1 MAVTNEKSKAEPTEQ
16 KACIDLPG
24 QPVTCW
30 RSSDN
35 IQVILRKHRDI
46 FFELNLQPGMRY
58 TIESNYDFY
67 SPKDKKLLRRL
78 EFSDGERCH
87 IWVGREFKGKLILKV
102 VGEVLGTYEVNQLD
116 TKVYDA
122 DPKIKPEPLMVI
134 MGRKEVSGPFMCTA
148 DDPFGTGSVQKQM
161 KASFESK
168 APILKSAGT
177 EFDYILLDDPPDVKE
192 YVAVTDAL
200 PSEIQPQIIDQLE
213 RNVAVVGNASQI
225 FNKPQKNQES
235 LLLTALFTAAKYIS
249 GNAVLTGSTF
259 KESAGYLVEHFHALD
274 KIFSS
279 VRIEKKAKGAYRV
292 AIKGH
297 PVSQQVAKLFGAAS
311 NTQPSHWNY
320 PLGSKQSA
328 FLVGGYARTG
338 RSGYG
343 GFKRIMMTS
352 RKNFVAGMKVQ
363 VIGTVIDL
371 IVDAHTVFG
380 DEHGSRD
387 ISEFLGRAGV
397 SILKAGATA
406 VLGNA
411 LAALGTAAL
420 TAMVGV
426 GALPVG
432 IVVLIVVAGF
442 IGAAML
448 IDMVDDGL
456 GIKKSVAEWAR

>member
-1 MAVTNEKSKAEPTEQ
+1 MAATNVGSKAMPTEQ
-16 KACIDLPG
+16 TVCIDLPG
-24 QPVTCW
+24 QAVKCW
-30 RSSDN
+30 RSSEN
-35 IQVILRKHRDI
+35 VQVVLRKHRDV
-46 FFELNLQPGMRY
+46 FFEINLQPGVRY
-58 TIESNYDFY
+58 TIESNSDFY

-87 IWVGREFKGKLILKV
+87 IWVGREFKGALILKV
-102 VGEVLGTYEVNQLD
+102 VGKILGTYEINRMD
-116 TKVYDA
+116 AKVYGA
-122 DPKIKPEPLMVI
+122 DPKTKPEPLLVV
-134 MGRKEVSGPFMCTA
+134 MGKKEVPASFMCTV
-148 DDPFGTGSVQKQM
+148 DDPFGIGGAQRYM
-161 KASFESK
+161 KPSFELRASM
-168 APILKSAGT
+168 LKDAGT
-177 EFDYILLDDPPDVKE
+177 EFDYVLRDDPTDVRE

-200 PSEIQPQIIDQLE
+200 PSEIQPQVVSQLE

-225 FNKPQKNQES
+225 FNKPQRGQES

-249 GNAVLTGSTF
+249 GNGILTGSSF
-259 KESAGYLVEHFHALD
+259 KESAGYVIEHFHALD

-279 VRIEKKAKGAYRV
+279 VRIERKAKGAYRV
-292 AIKGH
+292 AIKGY
-297 PVSQQVAKLFGAAS
+297 PVSQKVAKIFGATSSA
-311 NTQPSHWNY
+311 QPNHWNY
-320 PLGSKQSA
+320 PLGAKENS
-328 FLVGGYARTG
+328 FLSGGYARTG
-338 RSGYG
+338 KSGYG
-343 GFKRIMMTS
+343 GFKRIIMTS
-352 RKNFVAGMKVQ
+352 RQNFIAGMKIQ

-380 DEHGSRD
+380 DANGSHD

-411 LAALGTAAL
+411 VAALGTAAL

-432 IVVLIVVAGF
+432 VVVLIVVAGF

-456 GIKKSVAEWAR
+456 GIKKNVAEWAR